1 MLPQLRRLLNKYART
16 FRIISIFSFTMLVLA
31 YAVLSKTSL
40 LVNGNRVLRVI
51 SPPSFTLPRHS
62 YLLSPLVAPSLRLEV
77 VSPLILSQTWP
88 PMVQER
94 LEVPIS
100 PRYLHRNLAH
110 EVSGPISFLQ
120 GALILDL
127 GDRGPKLSNSK

>member
-1 MLPQLRRLLNKYART
+1 
-16 FRIISIFSFTMLVLA
+16 MLVLA

-51 SPPSFTLPRHS
+51 SPPSFTLLRHS

-77 VSPLILSQTWP
+77 VSPLILSQIWP
-88 PMVQER
+88 PMARGR

-110 EVSGPISFLQ
+110 EVSVLTSFLQ
-120 GALILDL
+120 GALIPGL
-127 GDRGPKLSNSK
+127 GSKR